1 MTDIMVNWT
10 QIMIISAVTSKIA
23 LLAFFLILLKYVSK
37 KLAKTGNKTFKKA
50 DKAFMK
56 THNLFGWLMIVFALI
71 HGICSVYS
79 IPEKGALPFIIGVIC
94 FIACLTAIGSF
105 YYRKKMEEPKRW
117 IQIHRISTVIA
128 LVTLIAHIAVSKGL
142 LTSLV

>member
-1 MTDIMVNWT
+1 MTGIIENWT

-23 LLAFFLILLKYVSK
+23 LLAFFLILLKYISK
-37 KLAKTGNKTFKKA
+37 RLAKTGNVTFKKA

-56 THNLFGWLMIVFALI
+56 THNYFGWLMIVFALI

-94 FIACLTAIGSF
+94 FIACLTAVGSF
-105 YYRKKMEEPKRW
+105 YYRKKMKEPKSW
-117 IQIHRISTVIA
+117 IQIHQISTVIA
-128 LVTLIAHIAVSKGL
+128 LVTLVAHIAISKGL
-142 LTSLV
+142 ILSV